1 VVKLTRNTGNE
12 TFLSQ
17 STVQPD
23 PKIFATKQFRD
34 ACVEAH
40 NALFWTARGANSFLG
55 ALPQNQHLSLLW
67 NGNSQDFRTRYFEN
81 QFQIGVNIRELEIY
95 FCESGVKVPH
105 SFYFDDRT
113 PAFAEA
119 WYLVELLH
127 RDLDQSKFSTSLPF
141 HSPLML
147 MGDTQDHNASF
158 YELELA
164 ALNDCLMGGMKL
176 LQQMPTLL
184 APIASILHQPVKIVL
199 EPETFTLEYTVFF
212 SEKTGQRI
220 IVGFSIGDLLRPEPF
235 YFIKD
240 INQNFK
246 PKSRSLDYRPDSIRP
261 LIKLIENNTSDRDL
275 LDDLCK
281 LTFAS
286 VKTAQGL

>member
-1 VVKLTRNTGNE
+1 MVKLTRNIGNE

-17 STVQPD
+17 STVWPD

-147 MGDTQDHNASF
+147 VGDTQDHNASF
-158 YELELA
+158 YELELR
-164 ALNDCLMGGMKL
+164 ALNDCLMGSMKL
-176 LQQMPTLL
+176 LQRMPTLL

-246 PKSRSLDYRPDSIRP
+246 PKSRGLDYRPDSIRP

-286 VKTAQGL
+286 VKAAHG

>member
-1 VVKLTRNTGNE
+1 M
-12 TFLSQ
+12 SQ
-17 STVQPD
+17 STVRPD

-95 FCESGVKVPH
+95 FCEGGLKVPH

-158 YELELA
+158 YELELR
-164 ALNDCLMGGMKL
+164 ALNDCLMVGIKL

-246 PKSRSLDYRPDSIRP
+246 PKSRGLDYRPDSIRP

-286 VKTAQGL
+286 VKAAQG

>member
-17 STVQPD
+17 STVRPD

-95 FCESGVKVPH
+95 FCEGGAKVPH

-158 YELELA
+158 YELELR
-164 ALNDCLMGGMKL
+164 ALNDCLMVGIKL

-246 PKSRSLDYRPDSIRP
+246 PKSRGLDYRPDSIRP

-286 VKTAQGL
+286 VKTAQD

>member
-1 VVKLTRNTGNE
+1 MVKLTRNTGNE

-17 STVQPD
+17 STVRPD

-95 FCESGVKVPH
+95 FCEKGVKVPH

-158 YELELA
+158 YELELR

-246 PKSRSLDYRPDSIRP
+246 PKSRGLDYRPDSIRP
-261 LIKLIENNTSDRDL
+261 LIKLIENKTSDRDL
-275 LDDLCK
+275 LDDLCN

-286 VKTAQGL
+286 VKTAQS

>member
-1 VVKLTRNTGNE
+1 MVKLTRKTGNE

-17 STVQPD
+17 STVRPD
-23 PKIFATKQFRD
+23 PKIFTTKQFRD

-67 NGNSQDFRTRYFEN
+67 NVNSMDFRTRYFEN

-95 FCESGVKVPH
+95 FCESGIKVPH
-105 SFYFDDRT
+105 SFYFNDRT

-158 YELELA
+158 YELELG

-246 PKSRSLDYRPDSIRP
+246 PKSRGLDYRPDSIRP
-261 LIKLIENNTSDRDL
+261 LIKLIENKTSDHDL

-281 LTFAS
+281 LTIAS
-286 VKTAQGL
+286 VKTAQC